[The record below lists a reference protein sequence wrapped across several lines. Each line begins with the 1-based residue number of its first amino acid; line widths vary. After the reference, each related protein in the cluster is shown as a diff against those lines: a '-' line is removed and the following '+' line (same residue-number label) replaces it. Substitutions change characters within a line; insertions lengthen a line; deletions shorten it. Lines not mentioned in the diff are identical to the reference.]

1 MISNEQKI
9 MKLDRIIDDLSNELE
24 KYKVNLTD
32 SLHDS
37 MKTNIFLELHN
48 NYSPW
53 EFEKLLLNGKEYL
66 KNENSSNK

>member
-1 MISNEQKI
+1 
-9 MKLDRIIDDLSNELE
+9 MKLDRVINNLSNELE
-24 KYKVNLTD
+24 KYKLNLTD

-37 MKTNIFLELHN
+37 MKAETFLELHN

-66 KNENSSNK
+66 KILKK